1 MFFLEALQKEDT
13 GLFAFNQED
22 GSVFVIDF
30 GLGGDGGTNDDFIEI
45 GLSQSVFGDIE
56 LDVDPE
62 ELRELGRSREH
73 SAFREKR
80 LSGKCA
86 ERQTEELLP
95 EVLLQ
100 ELCFRFLPF
109 LILYR

>member
-1 MFFLEALQKEDT
+1 MPAGSEDQRHCCGGTVDCGRAGNAENHSLVFFLEALQKEDT

-56 LDVDPE
+56 LDVD
-62 ELRELGRSREH
+62 LRSSGARKISGAFGISREA
-73 SAFREKR
+73 SFR
-80 LSGKCA
+80 
-86 ERQTEELLP
+86 
-95 EVLLQ
+95 
-100 ELCFRFLPF
+100 
-109 LILYR
+109 